1 MAAELAAAVE
11 ALTDSAGWRSM
22 LEVSARFRRYSLNNQ
37 LLLWA
42 QATQRGM
49 TLTRVAAFGTWR
61 KLGYRVRAGEKGLR
75 IFGPV
80 TRRLRADEVA
90 SWLAQGRDPFDPD
103 GRPRLVVR
111 GFTVEYVFDLSQVDP
126 GPDAQPLPDTRP
138 WIAQRGDG
146 PAGLWPALV
155 ALTEAHGFTLDV
167 RPARSEDGG
176 AHGWT
181 DYATRTVWVN
191 SDCDEAERVR
201 ILAHETAGHIR
212 CDHEHRRD
220 ISAGSGRP
228 RPTAS
233 PTWCSPRWAW
243 TSAPRRW
250 STWPTGAAATPTCFG
265 PPPRPCT
272 GWPPRS
278 SPTSTRPIRARP
290 QPEHGY
296 AYGPGRR
303 GQQPVPTASNSV
315 ATRRGRSFPL
325 RPLLVLS
332 FGSVG
337 GLEGVHHGLGDP
349 AAVGDLVAVLPG
361 PGPDRRGLLPVQRL
375 RPPARARGHLRCPAP
390 GRRAG
395 SAALAAR
402 RDKRRQRVAQ
412 PGGVVLGQVNLI
424 GPAVDV
430 RTTTVPAASD
440 PSRSSTNF
448 TFTCCA
454 MPASVSVVPCCAT
467 SDYAYSDQDRQTR
480 HLKWPR
486 NAGE

>member
-1 MAAELAAAVE
+1 MATTTARRRLTEEERAERVEALAAELAAAVE

-167 RPARSEDGG
+167 RPARPEDGG

-220 ISAGSGRP
+220 ISRGQRETEADSVAYVVLAALGLDISSSTVEYVADWSRGDTERASGRRRNRAPGGRRGPRRP
-228 RPTAS
+228 RPD
-233 PTWCSPRWAW
+233 R
-243 TSAPRRW
+243 SARDRSL
-250 STWPTGAAATPTCFG
+250 ST
-265 PPPRPCT
+265 
-272 GWPPRS
+272 
-278 SPTSTRPIRARP
+278 
-290 QPEHGY
+290 
-296 AYGPGRR
+296 
-303 GQQPVPTASNSV
+303 
-315 ATRRGRSFPL
+315 ATRTV
-325 RPLLVLS
+325 LVDATS
-332 FGSVG
+332 I
-337 GLEGVHHGLGDP
+337 
-349 AAVGDLVAVLPG
+349 
-361 PGPDRRGLLPVQRL
+361 QYQ
-375 RPPARARGHLRCPAP
+375 
-390 GRRAG
+390 RRAI
-395 SAALAAR
+395 
-402 RDKRRQRVAQ
+402 Q
-412 PGGVVLGQVNLI
+412 
-424 GPAVDV
+424 
-430 RTTTVPAASD
+430 
-440 PSRSSTNF
+440 
-448 TFTCCA
+448 
-454 MPASVSVVPCCAT
+454 
-467 SDYAYSDQDRQTR
+467 
-480 HLKWPR
+480 
-486 NAGE
+486 

>member
-1 MAAELAAAVE
+1 MERAARVEALAAELAAAVE

-42 QATQRGM
+42 QGTQRGM
-49 TLTRVAAFGTWR
+49 TLSRVAAFGTWR

-212 CDHEHRRD
+212 CDHEHRARHLPRA
-220 ISAGSGRP
+220 AGDRGRQRRLRRTRRAGPGHQLLDGGVPGRLEPRRHRPAAGRRRNRAPGGRRGPRRP
-228 RPTAS
+228 RPDDPRETA
-233 PTWCSPRWAW
+233 A
-243 TSAPRRW
+243 
-250 STWPTGAAATPTCFG
+250 
-265 PPPRPCT
+265 
-272 GWPPRS
+272 
-278 SPTSTRPIRARP
+278 
-290 QPEHGY
+290 
-296 AYGPGRR
+296 
-303 GQQPVPTASNSV
+303 
-315 ATRRGRSFPL
+315 
-325 RPLLVLS
+325 
-332 FGSVG
+332 
-337 GLEGVHHGLGDP
+337 
-349 AAVGDLVAVLPG
+349 
-361 PGPDRRGLLPVQRL
+361 
-375 RPPARARGHLRCPAP
+375 
-390 GRRAG
+390 
-395 SAALAAR
+395 
-402 RDKRRQRVAQ
+402 
-412 PGGVVLGQVNLI
+412 
-424 GPAVDV
+424 
-430 RTTTVPAASD
+430 
-440 PSRSSTNF
+440 
-448 TFTCCA
+448 
-454 MPASVSVVPCCAT
+454 
-467 SDYAYSDQDRQTR
+467 
-480 HLKWPR
+480 
-486 NAGE
+486 

>member
-1 MAAELAAAVE
+1 MAATTARRRLTEEERAERVEALAAELAAAVE

-167 RPARSEDGG
+167 RPARPEDGG

-220 ISAGSGRP
+220 ISRGQRETEADSVAYVVLAALGLDISSS
-228 RPTAS
+228 TVEYLAD
-233 PTWCSPRWAW
+233 
-243 TSAPRRW
+243 W
-250 STWPTGAAATPTCFG
+250 SRGDTDLLRAAAETVH
-265 PPPRPCT
+265 R
-272 GWPPRS
+272 
-278 SPTSTRPIRARP
+278 
-290 QPEHGY
+290 
-296 AYGPGRR
+296 
-303 GQQPVPTASNSV
+303 V
-315 ATRRGRSFPL
+315 A
-325 RPLLVLS
+325 
-332 FGSVG
+332 
-337 GLEGVHHGLGDP
+337 
-349 AAVGDLVAVLPG
+349 AAVLADLDQTDP
-361 PGPDRRGLLPVQRL
+361 
-375 RPPARARGHLRCPAP
+375 HET
-390 GRRAG
+390 
-395 SAALAAR
+395 AA
-402 RDKRRQRVAQ
+402 
-412 PGGVVLGQVNLI
+412 
-424 GPAVDV
+424 
-430 RTTTVPAASD
+430 
-440 PSRSSTNF
+440 
-448 TFTCCA
+448 
-454 MPASVSVVPCCAT
+454 
-467 SDYAYSDQDRQTR
+467 
-480 HLKWPR
+480 
-486 NAGE
+486 

>member
-1 MAAELAAAVE
+1 MAATTARRRLTEVERAERVEALAAELAAAVE

-49 TLTRVAAFGTWR
+49 TLSRVAAFGTWR

-155 ALTEAHGFTLDV
+155 ALTEAHGFTLNV

-212 CDHEHRRD
+212 CDHEHRARHLPRR
-220 ISAGSGRP
+220 SGRP

-233 PTWCSPRWAW
+233 PTSYSPRWAW

-250 STWPTGAAATPTCFG
+250 STWPTGAAAIPTCCG
-265 PPPRPCT
+265 PPPKPCT

-278 SPTSTRPIRARP
+278 SPTSTTTDPR
-290 QPEHGY
+290 E
-296 AYGPGRR
+296 
-303 GQQPVPTASNSV
+303 TA
-315 ATRRGRSFPL
+315 A
-325 RPLLVLS
+325 
-332 FGSVG
+332 
-337 GLEGVHHGLGDP
+337 
-349 AAVGDLVAVLPG
+349 
-361 PGPDRRGLLPVQRL
+361 
-375 RPPARARGHLRCPAP
+375 
-390 GRRAG
+390 
-395 SAALAAR
+395 
-402 RDKRRQRVAQ
+402 
-412 PGGVVLGQVNLI
+412 
-424 GPAVDV
+424 
-430 RTTTVPAASD
+430 
-440 PSRSSTNF
+440 
-448 TFTCCA
+448 
-454 MPASVSVVPCCAT
+454 
-467 SDYAYSDQDRQTR
+467 
-480 HLKWPR
+480 
-486 NAGE
+486 